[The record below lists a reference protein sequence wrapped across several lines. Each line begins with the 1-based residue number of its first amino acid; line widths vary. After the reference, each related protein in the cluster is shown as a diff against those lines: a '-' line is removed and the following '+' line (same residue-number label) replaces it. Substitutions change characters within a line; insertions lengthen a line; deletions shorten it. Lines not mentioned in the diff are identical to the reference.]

1 MKTKIK
7 FMAVSVLV
15 LVGLCFSA
23 YSTYAFS
30 GPHGRGGEIRR
41 IKWILEKGGQ
51 PLTDAQKAQI
61 KDIMT
66 TSRTQ
71 VRPAITQVR
80 KARRAL
86 RDLILSGSAT
96 DAQIKTQ
103 VDAMAPIGTNI
114 AEQRAQTF
122 NRIVTQVLTADQRS
136 VLQQFK
142 GPRTL

>member
-7 FMAVSVLV
+7 FIAVSVLV

-41 IKWILEKGGQ
+41 IKWVLEKGGQ
-51 PLTDAQKAQI
+51 PLMDAQKTQI

-66 TSRTQ
+66 TNRTQ
-71 VRPAITQVR
+71 LKPAITQVR
-80 KARRAL
+80 TARRAL
-86 RDLILSGSAT
+86 KDLILSGLAT
-96 DAQIKTQ
+96 NDQIKAQ
-103 VDAMAPIGTNI
+103 VDAMAPLRTNI

-122 NRIVTQVLTADQRS
+122 NRIVT
-136 VLQQFK
+136 
-142 GPRTL
+142 

>member
-41 IKWILEKGGQ
+41 IKWVLEKGGQ
-51 PLTDAQKAQI
+51 PLTDAQKTQI

-71 VRPAITQVR
+71 LKPAITQVR
-80 KARRAL
+80 TARRAL

-96 DAQIKTQ
+96 DVQIKNQ
-103 VDAMAPIGTNI
+103 VDAMALLGTPI
-114 AEQRAQTF
+114 AEQRTQTF
-122 NRIVTQVLTADQRS
+122 NQIVTQVLTADQRS

-142 GPRTL
+142 GPKTP

>member
-15 LVGLCFSA
+15 LVGLCLSA
-23 YSTYAFS
+23 YSTFAFS

-41 IKWILEKGGQ
+41 IKWVLEKGGQ
-51 PLTDAQKAQI
+51 PLTDAQKTQI

-71 VRPAITQVR
+71 MKPTITQVR
-80 KARRAL
+80 TARSAL

-96 DAQIKTQ
+96 NDQIKAQ
-103 VDAMAPIGTNI
+103 VDTMVPLGTAL

-122 NRIVTQVLTADQRS
+122 NQIVTQVLTADQRS
-136 VLQQFK
+136 LLQQFK
-142 GPRTL
+142 GPKTQ

>member
-41 IKWILEKGGQ
+41 IKWVLEKGGQ
-51 PLTDAQKAQI
+51 PLTDTQKTQI

-71 VRPAITQVR
+71 LKPVITQVR
-80 KARRAL
+80 TARRAL
-86 RDLILSGSAT
+86 RDLILAGSAT

-103 VDAMAPIGTNI
+103 VDALALLGTPI

-122 NRIVTQVLTADQRS
+122 NQIVTQVLTADQRS

-142 GPRTL
+142 GPKTS

>member
-15 LVGLCFSA
+15 LVGLCLSA
-23 YSTYAFS
+23 YSTFAFS

-41 IKWILEKGGQ
+41 IKWVLEKGGQ
-51 PLTDAQKAQI
+51 PLTDAQKTQI

-71 VRPAITQVR
+71 MKPAITQAR
-80 KARRAL
+80 TARRAL
-86 RDLILSGSAT
+86 RDLILSGTAT
-96 DAQIKTQ
+96 DAQIMGQ
-103 VDAMAPIGTNI
+103 VDAIVPLGTAI
-114 AEQRAQTF
+114 AEQRARTF
-122 NRIVTQVLTADQRS
+122 NQIVTQVLTADQRS

-142 GPRTL
+142 GPKTP